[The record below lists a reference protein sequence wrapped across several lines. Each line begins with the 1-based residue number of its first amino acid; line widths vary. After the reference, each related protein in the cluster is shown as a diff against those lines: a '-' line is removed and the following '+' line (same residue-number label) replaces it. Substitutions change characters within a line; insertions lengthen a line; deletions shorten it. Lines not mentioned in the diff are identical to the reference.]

1 LNKQISFIRN
11 LRTKILVPGVLA
23 NVDYEEPLTKYRI
36 REVLIEARRH
46 SISYIDKMKQE
57 ALADSFYVHYRQP
70 ILRMPRENED
80 METSIWRFVV
90 STYIRSEAYNEIS
103 RITRLNGRLSR
114 VMALKL
120 LKVYNSILSK
130 MDRNESFRQ
139 MVESAMDQRSSSHRE
154 SRMNLEREI
163 KSLINFYVGNMKK
176 VSDTVNKVKM
186 LFGESV
192 GHEIADILLSTDID
206 PYRLRLISMLN
217 SLIKLIVDTRYVVD
231 TIEDVDAERVGTIG
245 GVKRMTKASEL
256 KDMIPSERMLMKFA
270 KPVFAYKLAMGNV
283 LVRERRAVRRPKIY
297 MLIDKSG
304 SMFYTVNINIFEV
317 GAVSKITWATAL
329 AVILAMKGGSLV
341 VRFFDQQVYPMLVNK
356 KDIIRMLLSL
366 IPLGGTDITNA
377 VRSAIQDAT
386 EKPSLKDYKLVII
399 TDGEDDNID
408 PSVFNKAK
416 TLFRSVKVLLVGGEN
431 SVIEDNVDTIKIQE
445 LTSDSLS
452 HVIRKI

>member
-1 LNKQISFIRN
+1 M
-11 LRTKILVPGVLA
+11 PGILA
-23 NVDYEEPLTKYRI
+23 NVDYEEPLTKYRV
-36 REVLIEARRH
+36 REVLIEARRR

-57 ALADSFYVHYRQP
+57 VLADSFYIHYRQP
-70 ILRMPRENED
+70 ILRMPTENED
-80 METSIWRFVV
+80 METSLWRFVV
-90 STYIRSEAYNEIS
+90 STYIRSEAYNDVS

-114 VMALKL
+114 IMAIKL

-130 MDRNESFRQ
+130 MDRNEAFRQ
-139 MVESAMDQRSSSHRE
+139 MVESAMDQNNPSSRE
-154 SRMNLEREI
+154 SRMNLEREVR
-163 KSLINFYVGNMKK
+163 SLINFYVGSMKK
-176 VSDTVNKVKM
+176 VSETVNKVKM

-217 SLIKLIVDTRYVVD
+217 SLIRLIVDTRYTVDVV
-231 TIEDVDAERVGTIG
+231 EDRDAERVGTIG

-283 LVRERRAVRRPKIY
+283 LVRERRAVKKPKIY

-317 GAVSKITWATAL
+317 GAISKITWATAL
-329 AVILAMKGGSLV
+329 AVILAMKGGSLA
-341 VRFFDQQVYPMLVNK
+341 VRFFDQQVYPILTNK
-356 KDIIRMLLSL
+356 NDIVKMLLSL

-377 VRSAIQDAT
+377 VRAAIQDALD
-386 EKPSLKDYKLVII
+386 KPSLRDYKLVVI

-408 PSVFNKAK
+408 PTVFNKAK
-416 TLFRSVKVLLVGGEN
+416 SVFRSVKVLLIGGEN
-431 SVIEDNVDTIKIQE
+431 SVIEENADTIKIQE
-445 LTSDSLS
+445 LTSESLS
-452 HVIRKI
+452 HTIRRI